1 MHKRFAVDSFQQ
13 KEILKINQEPSKEMT
28 EVSLK
33 TQQEAIWNL
42 SKEECI
48 RNQRT
53 SHQEDKMSQRKL
65 AVLLKLLLEVFKDLL
80 ITLWVIV
87 LIRSEQLLMLQVK
100 VSFCIIVNWLMELA
114 LHLKYLDIE
123 VTAGYLPIRMPLRV
137 KCTFSNST
145 TVNILSGCCKN

>member
-1 MHKRFAVDSFQQ
+1 VDSFQQ

-48 RNQRT
+48 RNQHT

-80 ITLWVIV
+80 ITL
-87 LIRSEQLLMLQVK
+87 
-100 VSFCIIVNWLMELA
+100 
-114 LHLKYLDIE
+114 
-123 VTAGYLPIRMPLRV
+123 
-137 KCTFSNST
+137 
-145 TVNILSGCCKN
+145 